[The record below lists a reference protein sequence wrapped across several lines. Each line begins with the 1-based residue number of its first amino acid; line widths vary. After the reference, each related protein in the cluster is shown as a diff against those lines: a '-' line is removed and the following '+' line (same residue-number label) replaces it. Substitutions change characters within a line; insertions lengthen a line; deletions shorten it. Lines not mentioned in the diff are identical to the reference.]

1 MPEVKI
7 PTHVRIL
14 TVLVAALLVL
24 PLAALAAG
32 GSSTSTSS
40 ATASVPKDPKMMAKD
55 SYNRALKFRDKAWE
69 YEAKA
74 AGSEGVQAEKYGKK
88 ANKEYEKAMA
98 ALKSAIGN
106 DPSLYQAH
114 SSLGYVLRKT
124 GDYDASLAA
133 YNRALEINP
142 RYAEAIEYRAEAYL
156 GLNRLAEAKD
166 AYMELFRTDRKRAD
180 ELMEAME
187 SWVQSRQADAA
198 GLDSSA
204 IAEFSGWVAER
215 SAMADQMGDASG
227 GSW

>member
-1 MPEVKI
+1 MQERDI
-7 PTHVRIL
+7 PTPIRIL
-14 TVLVAALLVL
+14 TVLVAVLLVL

-40 ATASVPKDPKMMAKD
+40 ATASVPSDPKMMAKD
-55 SYNRALKFRDKAWE
+55 SYNRALKYRDKAWE

-74 AGSEGVQAEKYGKK
+74 TNASDSQAEKYEKK
-88 ANKEYEKAMA
+88 AGKEYEKALT
-98 ALKSAIGN
+98 ALKSAVSN

-124 GDYDASLAA
+124 GDYEASLAA

-156 GLNRLAEAKD
+156 GLDRLAEAKD

-187 SWVQSRQADAA
+187 GWVESRQADA
-198 GLDSSA
+198 GDLDASVVS
-204 IAEFSGWVAER
+204 EFSGWVSER
-215 SAMADQMGDASG
+215 SAMAAQMGDASG